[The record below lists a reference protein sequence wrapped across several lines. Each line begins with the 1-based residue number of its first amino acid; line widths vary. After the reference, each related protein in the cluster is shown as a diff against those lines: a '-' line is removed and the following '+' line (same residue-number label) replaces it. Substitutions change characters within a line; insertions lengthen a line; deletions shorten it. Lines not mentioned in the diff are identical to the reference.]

1 MTDGMRHVGRIDP
14 ESKLPI
20 TEITASALRSLDE
33 YSWTLPTS
41 PSPGRMWKR
50 LVAGGWMLGY
60 CYAHAGDKCLLAWR
74 WLVVVGDPA

>member
-20 TEITASALRSLDE
+20 TEITESALTQLDE
-33 YSWTLPTS
+33 YSCTLPTS

-50 LVAGGWMLGY
+50 RIGDDWWLGY
-60 CYAHAGDKCLLAWR
+60 CYAHEGKQCLLGWR
-74 WLVVVGDPA
+74 RLVVVGDPA